1 MATDHP
7 GDPDQNGELKH
18 GRVAGL
24 CLALTEPTL
33 ARAAE
38 LARANA
44 ARIDQVELRADF
56 LDDGELAQLPRFPA
70 MVGMPAILTIRRT
83 AEGGRFHADERTRR
97 RLIRSAAGAYR
108 YVDLESDVDR
118 SFDESVPAGTRVIRS
133 LHDTAGVPEQIERVM
148 RGLPRTRREIAKAAV
163 TPRTGGEMVDLFE
176 CARRLG
182 APSPDVPGERIL
194 LGMGRFGLP
203 TRILA
208 AHLGNYLTFCSRA
221 GRSAAPGHLDPDTM
235 VELYRFRSIHAGTRV
250 LGVVGTPLSH
260 SRSPQIHNPALAAAG
275 IDAVY
280 VPIELD
286 DLAEVDRLALLLPL
300 DGCSVTI
307 PHKAHAARMSD
318 AAPMVRRVGACNTLV
333 RTRAGWRGENTD
345 VHGFLA
351 PLRGMSVNPRRATV
365 VGAGG
370 AARAVAFALRSL
382 GTELL
387 ILNRTEQRAHSLAR
401 DSGGTAGGLD
411 AEGLARVPDYSE
423 LIVQTTSVGLPDN
436 PGDPLAEYAFGG
448 HELVY
453 DLVYGEELT
462 PVLRRARDAGCAVID
477 GSRMLAEQA
486 YEQFRLFTGHAFPDR
501 AKARPGTSPSGAP
514 GGR

>member
-1 MATDHP
+1 M
-7 GDPDQNGELKH
+7 
-18 GRVAGL
+18 
-24 CLALTEPTL
+24 

-44 ARIDQVELRADF
+44 ARIDLVELRADF
-56 LDDGELAQLPRFPA
+56 LDDGELARLSRFPD

-83 AEGGRFHADERTRR
+83 VEGGRFPQDERSRR
-97 RLIRSAAGAYR
+97 RLIGAAAGAYR

-118 SFDESVPAGTRVIRS
+118 SFDELVPAGTRVIRS
-133 LHDTAGVPEQIERVM
+133 LHDTTGVPDRIERVM
-148 RGLPRTRREIAKAAV
+148 RDLPRTGREIAKAAV

-182 APSPDVPGERIL
+182 APSPDTPERIL

-208 AHLGNYLTFCSRA
+208 AHLGNFLTFCSRA
-221 GRSAAPGHLDPDTM
+221 GRSAAPGHLDPETM
-235 VELYRFRSIHAGTRV
+235 VELYRFPSIHAGTRV

-260 SRSPQIHNPALAAAG
+260 SRSPQIHNPALAASG
-275 IDAVY
+275 TDAVY

-286 DLAEVDRLALLLPL
+286 DLSELERLARLLPL

-307 PHKAHAARMSD
+307 PHKGAAAAMSD

-333 RTRAGWRGENTD
+333 RTRTGWRGENTD

-351 PLRGMSVNPRRATV
+351 PLRERSIVPRRATV
-365 VGAGG
+365 IGAGG

-382 GTELL
+382 GTEVL
-387 ILNRTEQRAHSLAR
+387 ILNRTEQRAQSLAR
-401 DSGGTAGGLD
+401 DCGGTAGALD
-411 AEGLARVPDYSE
+411 AAGLARVSGHSE

-436 PGDPLAEYAFGG
+436 PGDPLAAYSFRG

-453 DLVYGEELT
+453 DLVYGDGLT
-462 PVLRRARDAGCAVID
+462 PMLERAREAGCAVID
-477 GSRMLAEQA
+477 GGRMLAEQA
-486 YEQFRLFTGHAFPDR
+486 YEQFRLFTGHAFPDS
-501 AKARPGTSPSGAP
+501 AKSGTEPSPSAAARDG
-514 GGR
+514 

>member
-1 MATDHP
+1 M
-7 GDPDQNGELKH
+7 
-18 GRVAGL
+18 
-24 CLALTEPTL
+24 
-33 ARAAE
+33 ARAVE
-38 LARANA
+38 LARANS
-44 ARIDQVELRADF
+44 ARIDLVELRADF
-56 LDDGELAQLPRFPA
+56 LDDGELAQLTRFPA
-70 MVGMPAILTIRRT
+70 MVGMPAILTVRRT
-83 AEGGRFHADERTRR
+83 AEGGKFRADEPSRR
-97 RLIRSAAGAYR
+97 RLIGAAAGAFR

-118 SFDESVPAGTRVIRS
+118 SFDELVPAGTRVIRS
-133 LHDTAGVPEQIERVM
+133 LHDTAGVPSGIERVM
-148 RGLPRTRREIAKAAV
+148 RDLPRTGREIAKAAV
-163 TPRTGGEMVDLFE
+163 TPRTGSEMVGLFQ

-182 APSPDVPGERIL
+182 AAPDAPERIL

-208 AHLGNYLTFCSRA
+208 AHLGNFLTFCSRA

-275 IDAVY
+275 VDAVY

-286 DLAEVDRLALLLPL
+286 DLAELDRLARLLPL

-307 PHKAHAARMSD
+307 PHKGHAARMSE
-318 AAPMVRRVGACNTLV
+318 AGPMVRRVGACNTLV
-333 RTRAGWRGENTD
+333 RTPTGWRGENTD
-345 VHGFLA
+345 VHGFLE
-351 PLRGMSVNPRRATV
+351 PLRERSIVPLRATV
-365 VGAGG
+365 IGAGG

-387 ILNRTEQRAHSLAR
+387 ILNRTEQRARSLAR
-401 DSGGTAGGLD
+401 DCGGRAGALD
-411 AEGLARVPDYSE
+411 AAGLAQVPEHSE

-436 PGDPLAEYAFGG
+436 PGDPIASYSFGG

-453 DLVYGEELT
+453 DLVYGEGLT
-462 PVLRRARDAGCAVID
+462 PILRRAREAGSAVID

-486 YEQFRLFTGHAFPDR
+486 YEQFRLFTGRAFPDS
-501 AKARPGTSPSGAP
+501 AKPGRDVSPSAATDG
-514 GGR
+514 

>member
-1 MATDHP
+1 M
-7 GDPDQNGELKH
+7 
-18 GRVAGL
+18 
-24 CLALTEPTL
+24 ALTEPTL

-44 ARIDQVELRADF
+44 ARIDLVELRADF
-56 LDDGELAQLPRFPA
+56 LDDGELGQLPRFPE
-70 MVGMPAILTIRRT
+70 MVGIPAILTIRRT
-83 AEGGRFHADERTRR
+83 AEGGRFRADERARR
-97 RLIRSAAGAYR
+97 RLIGTAAGAYD

-118 SFDESVPAGTRVIRS
+118 SFDGLIPAGTRVVRS
-133 LHDTAGVPEQIERVM
+133 LHDTAGVPDQIERVI
-148 RGLPRTRREIAKAAV
+148 RELPRSGGEIAKAAV
-163 TPRTGGEMVDLFE
+163 TPRTGSEMVDLFE
-176 CARRLG
+176 CAQRLG
-182 APSPDVPGERIL
+182 APSDAHGERIV

-208 AHLGNYLTFCSRA
+208 AHLGNFLTFCSLA
-221 GRSAAPGHLDPDTM
+221 ARSAAPGHLDPDTI

-250 LGVVGTPLSH
+250 LGVIGTPLSH

-275 IDAVY
+275 LDAVY

-286 DLAEVDRLALLLPL
+286 DAAQLDRLARLLPL

-307 PHKAHAARMSD
+307 PHKGHAARMSD
-318 AAPMVRRVGACNTLV
+318 AGPMVRRVGACNTLV
-333 RTRAGWRGENTD
+333 RTRNGWRGENTD

-351 PLRGMSVNPRRATV
+351 PLRRMSIAPRRATV

-401 DSGGTAGGLD
+401 DSGATAGALD
-411 AEGLARVPDYSE
+411 AAGLAQVPGYSE
-423 LIVQTTSVGLPDN
+423 LIVQTTSMGLPDN
-436 PGDPLAEYAFGG
+436 PGDPLVEYAFRG

-453 DLVYGEELT
+453 DLVYGEVLT
-462 PVLRRARDAGCAVID
+462 PILRRARDAGCAVID
-477 GSRMLAEQA
+477 GSQMLAEQA
-486 YEQFRLFTGHAFPDR
+486 YEQFRLFTGRVFPDSAKPKPGRPR
-501 AKARPGTSPSGAP
+501 AR
-514 GGR
+514 

>member
-1 MATDHP
+1 M
-7 GDPDQNGELKH
+7 
-18 GRVAGL
+18 
-24 CLALTEPTL
+24 

-44 ARIDQVELRADF
+44 ARIDLVELRADF
-56 LDDGELAQLPRFPA
+56 LDDGELARLSRFPD

-83 AEGGRFHADERTRR
+83 AEGGRFAADERSRR
-97 RLIRSAAGAYR
+97 RLIGAAAGAYR

-118 SFDESVPAGTRVIRS
+118 SFDELVPAGTRVIRS
-133 LHDTAGVPEQIERVM
+133 LHDTAGVPDRIERVM
-148 RGLPRTRREIAKAAV
+148 RDLPRTGSEIAKAAV

-182 APSPDVPGERIL
+182 APSPDTPERIL

-208 AHLGNYLTFCSRA
+208 AHLGNFLTFCSRA
-221 GRSAAPGHLDPDTM
+221 GRSAAPGHLDPETM
-235 VELYRFRSIHAGTRV
+235 VELYRFPSIHAGTRV

-260 SRSPQIHNPALAAAG
+260 SRSPRIHNPALAASG

-286 DLAEVDRLALLLPL
+286 DLSELERLARLLPL

-307 PHKAHAARMSD
+307 PHKGDAAAMSD

-333 RTRAGWRGENTD
+333 RTRTGWRGENTD

-351 PLRGMSVNPRRATV
+351 PLRERSIVPRRATV
-365 VGAGG
+365 IGAGG

-382 GTELL
+382 GTEVL
-387 ILNRTEQRAHSLAR
+387 ILNRTEQRAQSLAR
-401 DSGGTAGGLD
+401 DCGGTSGALD
-411 AEGLARVPDYSE
+411 AAGLSRVSGHSE

-436 PGDPLAEYAFGG
+436 PGDPLAAYSFRG
-448 HELVY
+448 HEMVY
-453 DLVYGEELT
+453 DLVYGEGLT
-462 PVLRRARDAGCAVID
+462 PILERAREAGCAVID
-477 GSRMLAEQA
+477 GGRMLAEQA
-486 YEQFRLFTGHAFPDR
+486 YEQFRLFTGRAFPDS
-501 AKARPGTSPSGAP
+501 ARHGTEPSPSAATRDG
-514 GGR
+514 

>member
-1 MATDHP
+1 MP
-7 GDPDQNGELKH
+7 GGA
-18 GRVAGL
+18 RL

-44 ARIDQVELRADF
+44 ARIDLVELRADF
-56 LDDGELAQLPRFPA
+56 LDDGELARLSRFPE

-83 AEGGRFHADERTRR
+83 AEGGKFVADERSRR
-97 RLIRSAAGAYR
+97 RLIGAAAGAFG

-118 SFDESVPAGTRVIRS
+118 SFDELVPDGTRVIRS
-133 LHDTAGVPEQIERVM
+133 LHDTAGVPAGIEGVV
-148 RGLPRTRREIAKAAV
+148 RGLPRTGREIAKAAV
-163 TPRTGGEMVDLFE
+163 TPRTGREMVDLFE
-176 CARRLG
+176 CAQRLG
-182 APSPDVPGERIL
+182 APSAGDPGGRIL
-194 LGMGRFGLP
+194 LGMGRFGVP

-208 AHLGNYLTFCSRA
+208 AHLGNFLTFCSRA

-235 VELYRFRSIHAGTRV
+235 VDLYRFRSIHSRTRV

-286 DLAEVDRLALLLPL
+286 DLQELDRLARLLPL

-307 PHKAHAARMSD
+307 PHKGHAARMSD
-318 AAPMVRRVGACNTLV
+318 AGPMVRRVGACNTLV
-333 RTRAGWRGENTD
+333 RTGAGWRGENTD

-351 PLRGMSVNPRRATV
+351 PLREMSSVPLRATV
-365 VGAGG
+365 IGAGG

-387 ILNRTEQRAHSLAR
+387 ILNRSDQRARSLAR
-401 DSGGTAGGLD
+401 DCGGTAGPLD
-411 AEGLARVPDYSE
+411 AAGLEQVPDHSD

-436 PGDPLAEYAFGG
+436 PGDPLAAYSFRG

-453 DLVYGEELT
+453 DLVYGQGLT
-462 PVLRRARDAGCAVID
+462 PILRRARDAGCAVID

-486 YEQFRLFTGHAFPDR
+486 YEQFRLFTGRAYPDSAKPAPEPSSR
-501 AKARPGTSPSGAP
+501 AAP
-514 GGR
+514 RG

>member
-1 MATDHP
+1 MPSGAA
-7 GDPDQNGELKH
+7 
-18 GRVAGL
+18 RL

-44 ARIDQVELRADF
+44 ARIDVVELRADF
-56 LDDGELAQLPRFPA
+56 LDDGELARLSRFPD
-70 MVGMPAILTIRRT
+70 MVAMPAILTIRRT
-83 AEGGRFHADERTRR
+83 AEGGKFHADERSRR
-97 RLIRSAAGAYR
+97 RLIGEAAGAYR
-108 YVDLESDVDR
+108 YVDLESDADR
-118 SFDESVPAGTRVIRS
+118 SFDEAIPAGTRVIRS
-133 LHDTAGVPEQIERVM
+133 LHDTAGVPSGIERVV
-148 RGLPRTRREIAKAAV
+148 RDLPRTGREIAKAAV
-163 TPRTGGEMVDLFE
+163 TPRTGSEMVDLFE

-182 APSPDVPGERIL
+182 APSPGASERIL

-208 AHLGNYLTFCSRA
+208 AHLGNFLTFCSHS
-221 GRSAAPGHLDPDTM
+221 GRSAAPGHLDPGTM

-275 IDAVY
+275 VDGVY

-286 DLAEVDRLALLLPL
+286 DLGELDRLARLLPL

-307 PHKAHAARMSD
+307 PHKGHAARMSE
-318 AAPMVRRVGACNTLV
+318 AGPMVQRVGACNTLV
-333 RTRAGWRGENTD
+333 RTRTGWRGENTD

-351 PLRGMSVNPRRATV
+351 PLREGSIVPLRATV
-365 VGAGG
+365 IGAGG

-387 ILNRTEQRAHSLAR
+387 LLNRTEQRGRSLAR
-401 DSGGTAGGLD
+401 DCGGRAGGLD
-411 AEGLARVPDYSE
+411 AAGLAQVPEYSE

-436 PGDPLAEYAFGG
+436 PGDPLAAYSFRG

-453 DLVYGEELT
+453 DLVYGEGLT
-462 PVLRRARDAGCAVID
+462 PILRRACGAGCAVID

-486 YEQFRLFTGHAFPDR
+486 YEQFRLFTGRAFPDS
-501 AKARPGTSPSGAP
+501 AKPGPERTRSAAN
-514 GGR
+514 GR

>member
-1 MATDHP
+1 M
-7 GDPDQNGELKH
+7 
-18 GRVAGL
+18 
-24 CLALTEPTL
+24 

-44 ARIDQVELRADF
+44 ARIDLVELRADF
-56 LDDGELAQLPRFPA
+56 LDDGELARLSRFPD

-83 AEGGRFHADERTRR
+83 VEGGRFPADERSRR
-97 RLIRSAAGAYR
+97 RLIGAAAGAYR

-118 SFDESVPAGTRVIRS
+118 SFDELVPAGTKVIRS
-133 LHDTAGVPEQIERVM
+133 LHDTAGVPDRIERVM
-148 RGLPRTRREIAKAAV
+148 RDLPRTGSEIAKAAV
-163 TPRTGGEMVDLFE
+163 TPRTGGEMVGLFE

-182 APSPDVPGERIL
+182 APSPDTPARIL

-221 GRSAAPGHLDPDTM
+221 GRSAAPGHLDPETM
-235 VELYRFRSIHAGTRV
+235 VELYRFPSIHATTRV
-250 LGVVGTPLSH
+250 LGVIGTPLSH
-260 SRSPQIHNPALAAAG
+260 SRSPQIHNPALAASG

-286 DLAEVDRLALLLPL
+286 DLSELERLARLLPL

-307 PHKAHAARMSD
+307 PHKGAAARMSD

-333 RTRAGWRGENTD
+333 RTPEGWRGENTD

-351 PLRGMSVNPRRATV
+351 PLRERSIVPRRATV
-365 VGAGG
+365 IGAGG

-382 GTELL
+382 GTEVL
-387 ILNRTEQRAHSLAR
+387 ILNRTEQRAQSLAR
-401 DSGGTAGGLD
+401 DCGGAAGALD
-411 AEGLARVPDYSE
+411 AAGLARVSGHSE

-436 PGDPLAEYAFGG
+436 PGDPLAAYSFRG

-453 DLVYGEELT
+453 DLVYGEGLT
-462 PVLRRARDAGCAVID
+462 PILARAREAGCAVID
-477 GSRMLAEQA
+477 GGRMLAEQA
-486 YEQFRLFTGHAFPDR
+486 YEQFRLFTGRAFP
-501 AKARPGTSPSGAP
+501 ASARPGTEPSPSAATRDG
-514 GGR
+514 

>member
-1 MATDHP
+1 M
-7 GDPDQNGELKH
+7 
-18 GRVAGL
+18 
-24 CLALTEPTL
+24 

-44 ARIDQVELRADF
+44 ARIDLVELRADF
-56 LDDGELAQLPRFPA
+56 LDDGELARISRFPD

-83 AEGGRFHADERTRR
+83 VEGGRFSADERSRR
-97 RLIRSAAGAYR
+97 RLIGAAAGAYR

-118 SFDESVPAGTRVIRS
+118 SFDELVPAGTRVIRS
-133 LHDTAGVPEQIERVM
+133 LHDTTGVPARIERVM
-148 RGLPRTRREIAKAAV
+148 RGLPRSGREIAKAAV

-176 CARRLG
+176 CAQRLG
-182 APSPDVPGERIL
+182 ASSSEAPGEHIL

-208 AHLGNYLTFCSRA
+208 AHLGNFLTFCSRA
-221 GRSAAPGHLDPDTM
+221 GRSAAPGHLDPETM
-235 VELYRFRSIHAGTRV
+235 VELYRFPSIHAGTRV
-250 LGVVGTPLSH
+250 LGVIGTPLSH
-260 SRSPQIHNPALAAAG
+260 SRSPQIHNPALAASG

-286 DLAEVDRLALLLPL
+286 DLSELARLARLLPL

-307 PHKAHAARMSD
+307 PHKGDAARMSD

-333 RTRAGWRGENTD
+333 RKRERWRGENTD

-351 PLRGMSVNPRRATV
+351 PLRERSIVPRRATV
-365 VGAGG
+365 IGAGG

-387 ILNRTEQRAHSLAR
+387 ILNRTEQRARSLAR
-401 DSGGTAGGLD
+401 DCGGTAGALD
-411 AEGLARVPDYSE
+411 AAGLARVSGHSE

-436 PGDPLAEYAFGG
+436 PGDPLAAYSFRG

-453 DLVYGEELT
+453 DLVYGEGLT
-462 PVLRRARDAGCAVID
+462 PILGRAREAGCAVID
-477 GSRMLAEQA
+477 GGRMLAEQA
-486 YEQFRLFTGHAFPDR
+486 YEQYRLFTGRAFPDS
-501 AKARPGTSPSGAP
+501 AKPATALSPSAATRDG
-514 GGR
+514 

>member
-1 MATDHP
+1 M
-7 GDPDQNGELKH
+7 
-18 GRVAGL
+18 
-24 CLALTEPTL
+24 

-44 ARIDQVELRADF
+44 ARIDLVELRADF
-56 LDDGELAQLPRFPA
+56 LNDGELARLSRFPD

-83 AEGGRFHADERTRR
+83 VEGGRFPQDERSRR
-97 RLIRSAAGAYR
+97 RLIGAAAGAYR

-118 SFDESVPAGTRVIRS
+118 SFDELVPAGTRVIRS
-133 LHDTAGVPEQIERVM
+133 LHDTTGVPDRIERVM
-148 RGLPRTRREIAKAAV
+148 RDLPRTGREIAKAAV

-182 APSPDVPGERIL
+182 APSPDTPERIL

-208 AHLGNYLTFCSRA
+208 AHLGNFLTFCSRA
-221 GRSAAPGHLDPDTM
+221 GRSAAPGHLDPETM
-235 VELYRFRSIHAGTRV
+235 VELYRFPSIHAGTRV

-260 SRSPQIHNPALAAAG
+260 SRSPQIHNPALAASG
-275 IDAVY
+275 TDAVY

-286 DLAEVDRLALLLPL
+286 DLSELERLARLLPL

-307 PHKAHAARMSD
+307 PHKGAAAAMSD

-333 RTRAGWRGENTD
+333 RTRTGWRGENTD

-351 PLRGMSVNPRRATV
+351 PLRERSIVPRRATV
-365 VGAGG
+365 IGAGG

-382 GTELL
+382 GTEVL
-387 ILNRTEQRAHSLAR
+387 ILNRTEQRAQSLAR
-401 DSGGTAGGLD
+401 DCGGTAGALD
-411 AEGLARVPDYSE
+411 AAGLARVSGHSE

-436 PGDPLAEYAFGG
+436 PGDPLAAYSFRG

-453 DLVYGEELT
+453 DLVYGEGLT
-462 PVLRRARDAGCAVID
+462 PMLERAREAGCAVID
-477 GSRMLAEQA
+477 GGRMLAEQA
-486 YEQFRLFTGHAFPDR
+486 YEQFRLFTGHAFPDS
-501 AKARPGTSPSGAP
+501 AKSGTEPSPSAAARDG
-514 GGR
+514 